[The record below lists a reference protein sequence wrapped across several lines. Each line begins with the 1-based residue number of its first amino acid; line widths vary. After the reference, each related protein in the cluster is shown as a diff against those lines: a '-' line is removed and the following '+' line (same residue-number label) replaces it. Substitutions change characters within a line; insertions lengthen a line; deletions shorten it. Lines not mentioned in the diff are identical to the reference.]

1 MLTPSAQL
9 CLLLQPRGRHLFHQ
23 SYRHDSDIM
32 NGRISAPKSLLQ
44 TQTSL
49 IWTEQQMNRKLY
61 QPWRALK
68 VLMFD
73 SNKSFKWFGDHW
85 SPLCKVFMKWHYDDL
100 LPWYDFQLPQALCT
114 QSDLLCYLWHWSI
127 PEIVAIGFMCEPE
140 IKDGNKSHHNA
151 TAYKF
156 TGWYCSPLY

>member
-23 SYRHDSDIM
+23 
-32 NGRISAPKSLLQ
+32 LQ
-44 TQTSL
+44 TWLWHHEWPYQCTKVSITNSTSL
-49 IWTEQQMNRKLY
+49 TWTEQQMNRKLY
-61 QPWRALK
+61 QPWRALN

-73 SNKSFKWFGDHW
+73 SNKSFKWFGDHR
-85 SPLCKVFMKWHYDDL
+85 SPLCKVFMKWNYDDL

-114 QSDLLCYLWHWSI
+114 QFDLLCCLWHWSI
-127 PEIVAIGFMCEPE
+127 SEIVAIGFMCEPE

-156 TGWYCSPLY
+156 WGWYCSPLY